1 MGAKTAFRAL
11 LSSGDVQALV
21 SHRIWQDFATV
32 KEPSYPYLT
41 FQQISSPGQYHMD
54 GETDLAGTTFQVDI
68 WARTVAERQTL
79 TDAVRRAIGGF
90 NGISSG
96 ERLKVQLTERGRDTI
111 EERAINGSVR
121 PVFRTTLE
129 ARAWH
134 RLN

>member
-1 MGAKTAFRAL
+1 MSTA
-11 LSSGDVQALV
+11 DVQALV

-32 KEPSYPYLT
+32 KEPTYPYLT
-41 FQQISSPGQYHMD
+41 FQQIGSPGQHHMG
-54 GETDLAGTTFQVDI
+54 GESDLAGTAFQVDV
-68 WARTVAERQTL
+68 WARTVKERQQL
-79 TDAVRRAIGGF
+79 ADAVRKAIGGF